1 MDFSKKRKSKS
12 SGSGL
17 SSNVVAAGLV
27 LVAILSLG
35 GGVAAYHVSSGGV
48 EKTSA
53 LSVEDEEQYSEL
65 QDAVEEQV
73 YQYFYTNDIGDV
85 ISESDKDDLVSLI
98 MKGLAQNG
106 VLSSSL
112 NNTEQLEVQT
122 MIDQAVNNALIKSNI
137 NTQSSID
144 SYTSIITEDL
154 KKYFSEQISSEIQA
168 QILANSSDIANLKSY
183 IATLQSQVNSQSTV
197 TNTQKQEL
205 TNLIN
210 ELKNLSNTQKNE
222 LLALIEQNGGDT
234 KSVTDAINAYLE
246 SLTNTVNNNNAATE
260 LALSELSVSS
270 ASSVE
275 DLNNSLTELINKNKA
290 LSDESK
296 AQLLEI
302 ISNNQNASEESITNL
317 YNQLSEAINNA
328 SELSASERQS
338 IINSVS
344 SLTSSTAAELASL
357 DSKYSVYYEVPFSES
372 LSWGSDTASV
382 TFTSSVL
389 KATSRISITYDSSCT
404 GGYTVA
410 YDQADGSLT
419 LTLTK
424 NKDATV
430 PTTLSGTLYIDN
442 SMDNAQ

>member
-1 MDFSKKRKSKS
+1 MDFSKKKKSKS

-17 SSNVVAAGLV
+17 SGNVVAAGLV

-35 GGVAAYHVSSGGV
+35 GGVAAYQVSNSGI

-53 LSVEDEEQYSEL
+53 LSIEDDEQYSEL

-122 MIDQAVNNALIKSNI
+122 MIDQAVNNALIKNNI

-183 IATLQSQVNSQSTV
+183 IATLQSQVNSQSSV
-197 TNTQKQEL
+197 TSSQKQEL
-205 TNLIN
+205 INLIN
-210 ELKNLSNTQKNE
+210 ELKNLSNTQKND
-222 LLALIEQNGGDT
+222 LLALLEQYDGDT
-234 KSVTDAINAYLE
+234 QAVTDAINAYLE
-246 SLTNTVNNNNAATE
+246 NLTNTVNGNNAATE
-260 LALSELSVSS
+260 LALSELSISS
-270 ASSVE
+270 AASVE
-275 DLNNSLTELINKNKA
+275 ELNESLTALINANKS

-296 AQLLEI
+296 AQLLELI
-302 ISNNQNASEESITNL
+302 ASNQDASAESITNL
-317 YNQLSEAINNA
+317 YNQLTEAINNA
-328 SELSASERQS
+328 SELSATERQS
-338 IINSVS
+338 IIASVS
-344 SLTSSTAAELASL
+344 SLTSSTAAEIASL
-357 DSKYSVYYEVPFSES
+357 DSKYAVYYEVDFSES
-372 LSWGSDTASV
+372 LSWSSGVASI

-389 KATSRISITYDSSCT
+389 KSTSRINIEYDSSCT

-410 YDQADGSLT
+410 YEQTDGALT
-419 LTLTK
+419 LTLTQ
-424 NKDATV
+424 NAGATA
-430 PTTLSGTLYIDN
+430 PSTLSGTLYIDN